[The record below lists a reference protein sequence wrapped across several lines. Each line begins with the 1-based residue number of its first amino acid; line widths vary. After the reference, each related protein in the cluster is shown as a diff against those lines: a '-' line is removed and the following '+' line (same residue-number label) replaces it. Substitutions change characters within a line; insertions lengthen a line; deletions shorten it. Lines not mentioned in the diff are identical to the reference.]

1 MLKHVVLFKFA
12 DPSPANLGRAADALR
27 SLMGVVPTLR
37 AIEVG
42 LDTTRSDRCYDLCL
56 TTEFDDRA
64 GMQAYAVHPDH
75 QEVVSLL
82 KSLTTG
88 AAVVDYEVG

>member
-12 DPSPANLGRAADALR
+12 DPSPANLDRAATALR
-27 SLMGVVPTLR
+27 GLLGVVPTLR
-37 AIEVG
+37 SIEVG

-56 TTEFDDRA
+56 TTAFDDRS
-64 GMQAYAVHPDH
+64 GMQAYAIHPAH

-82 KSLTTG
+82 RELTIG
-88 AAVVDYEVG
+88 AAVVDYEV